1 MYKARC
7 LLVEIEDKGWGG
19 KSFKMN
25 VIRCDLLLMKSSK
38 SQESLTVIQTNT
50 PQFPTNPRRT
60 KQVFCLSNALVSDDE
75 MRFYES
81 LFSTS
86 ASCGAVFASLKL
98 AKNHEKSPLRGLG
111 RLHGIPKTNSSHL
124 KIGRNPKGDVHLLQ
138 VVPGR
143 VTPKRKESSPCNP
156 PSPSRTTLW

>member
-7 LLVEIEDKGWGG
+7 LLVEIEDKGWEG

-86 ASCGAVFASLKL
+86 ASCGAVFCLPEIGG
-98 AKNHEKSPLRGLG
+98 NHEKSPLRGWG
-111 RLHGIPKTNSSHL
+111 RLHGIPKTN
-124 KIGRNPKGDVHLLQ
+124 
-138 VVPGR
+138 
-143 VTPKRKESSPCNP
+143 T
-156 PSPSRTTLW
+156 